1 KVLGDYKKIMTVRS
15 LKHYDG
21 QDGVVV
27 TTILDYLVSNKI
39 VTKALVVDKKDD
51 LAWKPYPVLTD
62 DIDEIVKSSG
72 TKYSV
77 CPVFKPLIDL
87 KEDVI

>member
-1 KVLGDYKKIMTVRS
+1 MTVRS

-39 VTKALVVDKKDD
+39 VTKALVVDKKMT
-51 LAWKPYPVLTD
+51 LPGNHTLY
-62 DIDEIVKSSG
+62 
-72 TKYSV
+72 
-77 CPVFKPLIDL
+77 
-87 KEDVI
+87 